1 MRNSR
6 RSKYGASKTEVD
18 GIVFDSKMESRRW
31 QQLKL
36 KLAAGEIKNLQ
47 RQPEFTLQPAFRKHN
62 KAYRAIT
69 YRADFEY
76 QTQDG
81 RTVVED
87 VKGMETEAFK
97 IKKKMFEY
105 KFPELSLILVKKV

>member
-1 MRNSR
+1 MRKNNK
-6 RSKYGASKTEVD
+6 SKFHNTKVTSDDA
-18 GIVFDSKMESRRW
+18 VFDSKMEFKRW

-36 KLAAGEIKNLQ
+36 LLAAGEIKNLQ
-47 RQPEFTLQPAFRKHN
+47 RQPEFTLQPAFKKRN

-69 YRADFEY
+69 YRADFQY

-87 VKGMETEAFK
+87 VKGMETDVFK
-97 IKKKMFEY
+97 IKRKMFEY
-105 KFPELSLILVKKV
+105 KFPELSLVLVKKV